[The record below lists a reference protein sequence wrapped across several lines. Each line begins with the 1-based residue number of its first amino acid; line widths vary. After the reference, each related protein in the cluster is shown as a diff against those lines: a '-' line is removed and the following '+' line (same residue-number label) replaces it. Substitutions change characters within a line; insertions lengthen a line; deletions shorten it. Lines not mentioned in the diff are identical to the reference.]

1 MACALYAVIVPHMEN
16 VLADRINARLKALGL
31 SARGAAVK
39 AGLHPDAIRSIQRG
53 KSLNPRS
60 SNVAAL
66 ARVLEVPLEYLTD
79 AVREVPPAPAPTRRP
94 AAPLGPVFVRGAV
107 QGGVWREAVEWA
119 GTDWYALTVPS
130 DNRWPGIERFGLEV
144 HGSSMDRLYPAGT
157 IVVCVRFNDIGREPR
172 PGERVIC
179 LRRASSGG
187 YEATIKEYQFDK
199 GRHVLWPRS
208 NDPEFQQPIVLV
220 GDHVPIVGTKILPH
234 GHAESFSDDGGCP
247 DIVISALVTQSVKP
261 E

>member
-1 MACALYAVIVPHMEN
+1 MEN
-16 VLADRINARLKALGL
+16 LLADRINARLKALGL

-79 AVREVPPAPAPTRRP
+79 AVREVPGAPTPSRRP
-94 AAPLGPVFVRGAV
+94 AIPLAMVFVRSAL
-107 QGGVWREAVEWA
+107 QGGVWRDSLEWP
-119 GTDWYALTVPS
+119 GTDWYALTVPGDS
-130 DNRWPGIERFGLEV
+130 RWPGIERFALEV
-144 HGSSMDRLYPAGT
+144 HGSSMDRLYPAGS
-157 IVVCVRFNDIGREPR
+157 IVICVRFSDIGREPQS
-172 PGERVIC
+172 GEKVIC

-187 YEATIKEYQFDK
+187 YEATLKEYQLDK

-208 NDPEFQQPIVLV
+208 SDPDFQQPIILP
-220 GDHVPIVGTKILPH
+220 GPQVPIVGAKTQTL
-234 GHAESFSDDGGCP
+234 GLVDAFGAESAFP
-247 DIVISALVTQSVKP
+247 EIVVSALVTQSIKP